1 MEIIRVSTPRELRK
15 FIDLPY
21 HLVRSDPLWA
31 PQMRADQFSQ
41 FDPVRNPM
49 HEHCKYALFL
59 ALKNGKV
66 AGRISAFVDALAL
79 KHWHATST

>member
-31 PQMRADQFSQ
+31 PPMRADQFSQ
-41 FDPVRNPM
+41 FDPARNPM
-49 HEHCKYALFL
+49 LEHCKYALFL

-66 AGRISAFVDALAL
+66 AGRISAFVDALTMH
-79 KHWHATST
+79 KTFTQ